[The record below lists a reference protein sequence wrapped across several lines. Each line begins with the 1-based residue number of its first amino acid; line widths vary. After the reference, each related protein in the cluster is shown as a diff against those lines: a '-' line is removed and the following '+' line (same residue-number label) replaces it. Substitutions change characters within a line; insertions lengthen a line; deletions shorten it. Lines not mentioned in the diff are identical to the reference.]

1 MNNSSINLL
10 IHLMLV
16 LLILIK
22 LVLQLK
28 VVQLLLKFQ
37 AKLPII
43 LLFHLNLI

>member
-16 LLILIK
+16 LLILIM
-22 LVLQLK
+22 LVPQLK
-28 VVQLLLKFQ
+28 VVQLLLKLQ

-43 LLFHLNLI
+43 LLYHFNLI